1 MSEEPLWPIVDPS
14 LLRGAMQYRLSRRG
28 FLRLAGAS
36 AGAAG
41 LSAVLSAC
49 GVSGSSGTTTGTAEG
64 TAAWWAK
71 QKQAGVLNFANW
83 PYYIDPPWK
92 PHPTL
97 ETFTQQTGI
106 KVNYRPVINEN
117 STFLATIRPQLQA
130 GQDTGWDLMVITNG
144 IFFDQLKR
152 NGWIIPLDQSRL
164 TNFNKY
170 ASPIVKNPTYDP
182 GNKYSVAWQSGYTG
196 IGYDPDKTGKDI
208 TSFMDMFDPA
218 FSGKVGYF
226 GDTLDMPNFT
236 MVGLGI
242 DPETSGES
250 DWKKAA
256 DFLTKQKDDGLI
268 RKFYTQ
274 DYIDALG
281 NGDIWI
287 TTAWNGD
294 IVQKNAEEGTNL
306 NFVIP
311 EQGGVVWTDNQMIPA
326 RAQHPVDAMVYMD
339 SVYDP
344 EVQARITDWNQY
356 LSPVPACKD
365 IIASEL
371 GDPAA
376 AHDILIF
383 PTSVF
388 LSELTRYREL
398 TPTELTTWDQIFQPV
413 YQG

>member
-1 MSEEPLWPIVDPS
+1 
-14 LLRGAMQYRLSRRG
+14 
-28 FLRLAGAS
+28 
-36 AGAAG
+36 
-41 LSAVLSAC
+41 
-49 GVSGSSGTTTGTAEG
+49 
-64 TAAWWAK
+64 
-71 QKQAGVLNFANW
+71 
-83 PYYIDPPWK
+83 
-92 PHPTL
+92 
-97 ETFTQQTGI
+97 
-106 KVNYRPVINEN
+106 
-117 STFLATIRPQLQA
+117 
-130 GQDTGWDLMVITNG
+130 
-144 IFFDQLKR
+144 
-152 NGWIIPLDQSRL
+152 
-164 TNFNKY
+164 
-170 ASPIVKNPTYDP
+170 
-182 GNKYSVAWQSGYTG
+182 
-196 IGYDPDKTGKDI
+196 
-208 TSFMDMFDPA
+208 
-218 FSGKVGYF
+218 
-226 GDTLDMPNFT
+226 
-236 MVGLGI
+236 VGLGI
-242 DPETSGES
+242 EPETSNEP

-256 DFLTKQKDDGLI
+256 DFLTKQKDDGLF

-306 NFVIP
+306 KFVIP

-383 PTSVF
+383 PTSAF